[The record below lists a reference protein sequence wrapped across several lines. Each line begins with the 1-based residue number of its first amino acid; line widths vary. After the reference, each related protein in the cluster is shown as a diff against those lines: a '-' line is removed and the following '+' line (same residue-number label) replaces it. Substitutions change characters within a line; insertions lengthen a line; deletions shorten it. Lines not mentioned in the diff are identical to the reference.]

1 MCMIILIFGWGLD
14 VCIKLSLEAN
24 DIACLLVAY
33 STAAIN
39 AENLIL
45 GLPLWK
51 YFFLCVCVCVCV
63 CVRVRICVHMC
74 RPLC

>member
-24 DIACLLVAY
+24 DIACLLVAHIPLLL
-33 STAAIN
+33 SVQKFNTWAAFMEI
-39 AENLIL
+39 
-45 GLPLWK
+45 
-51 YFFLCVCVCVCV
+51 FFSVCVCV
-63 CVRVRICVHMC
+63 CVRVRVCARVC